1 MQGKSI
7 LCSKKTAT
15 KEKTMH
21 QSPISPRK
29 ILVVGVMA
37 LLVIFGAIAS
47 FQMFEHLDAEDLMVI
62 QSPFSGTLTWHIS
75 PGVKGQWF
83 GKVTKYKKREQFWFS
98 AKTDQG
104 KKGDE
109 SLQVRFNDG
118 AHASISGS
126 IAWEMPIEEKN
137 LTALHVRYGSHDAIQ
152 QQLVRTVIEK
162 AVYMTGPLMSS
173 KESYAE
179 KRNELLRLMEDQ
191 VQHGVYRTETIQERQ
206 PDPMTNQT
214 RVVNVVKLVLD
225 REGQVLRQE
234 TSPIQDFGMKTF
246 NLSINEIKYD
256 PEIEKQIQLQQQAV
270 MQVQLAVA
278 KAKEAEQETITVAKK
293 GEAEAARAKWEQEV
307 IKAKQVTEA
316 QQKLEVAKLDAQ
328 AAEQFKLA
336 ETLRGEGEAARRR
349 LVMEADGA
357 LEKKLQAYMEVSKL
371 YAAAIQNYK
380 GNWVPNVVMGGG
392 NGHGTHPTAGSG
404 AQELIDL
411 LTMKT
416 ARELG
421 LQMDMPSVG
430 GQNRAENR

>member
-1 MQGKSI
+1 
-7 LCSKKTAT
+7 
-15 KEKTMH
+15 MH

-29 ILVVGVMA
+29 IFVVGVMA
-37 LLVIFGAIAS
+37 VLLCIGAIAI

-62 QSPFSGTLTWHIS
+62 QSPFSGTLTWHTS

-83 GKVTKYKKREQFWFS
+83 GKVTKYKKRDQFWFS
-98 AKTDQG
+98 TKTDQG
-104 KKGDE
+104 TKVDE

-118 AHASISGS
+118 AHAVISGS
-126 IAWEMPIEEKN
+126 IAWEMPIDPQN
-137 LTALHVRYGSHDAIQ
+137 LTALHVRYGSHAAIQ
-152 QQLVRTVIEK
+152 QQLIRTVIEK

-191 VQHGVYRTETIQERQ
+191 VQHGVYRTETVQERQ
-206 PDPMTNQT
+206 PDPMTGQS

-225 REGQVLRQE
+225 REGQALRQE
-234 TSPIQDFGMKTF
+234 TSPIQDFGLKTF
-246 NLSINEIKYD
+246 NLSINEIRYD
-256 PEIEKQIQLQQQAV
+256 PEIEKQIQLQQQAT

-293 GEAEAARAKWEQEV
+293 GEADAARAKWEQEV
-307 IKAKQVTEA
+307 IKAKMVTEA
-316 QQKLEVAKLDAQ
+316 QQKLEVAQLDAK

-392 NGHGTHPTAGSG
+392 NGNGTHPTAGSG

-411 LTMKT
+411 LTVKT
-416 ARELG
+416 AKELG
-421 LQMDMPSVG
+421 LDMVIPKG
-430 GQNRAENR
+430 EQRPN